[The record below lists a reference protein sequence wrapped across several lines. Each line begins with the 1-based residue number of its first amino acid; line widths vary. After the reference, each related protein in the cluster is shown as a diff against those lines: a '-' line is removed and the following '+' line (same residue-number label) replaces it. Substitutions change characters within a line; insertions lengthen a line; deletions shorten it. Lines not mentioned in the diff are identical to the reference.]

1 MQHRIEEVM
10 HSAVV
15 AVGESTTFHEITR
28 LLDHHHISGVPVV
41 DGSGRV
47 LGVVSDVDLRK
58 ASQERGEAA
67 AAELMHSPAI
77 TTMPTTSVAEAARL
91 MREQHINRLPVV
103 DHIDE
108 RLIGIVTRHDLLS
121 VLYRADEDIRREIL
135 DEVILREC
143 VMDPRRFKVEVEDGM
158 VTLQGEVERR
168 SIIPILVGLVQRMDG
183 VVDVRNRL
191 AFEFDDADPARLS
204 TLMRALNGTR

>member
-15 AVGESTTFHEITR
+15 AVGESTTLHEITR

-58 ASQERGEAA
+58 ASQERGESP
-67 AAELMHSPAI
+67 AAELMHGPAI
-77 TTMPTTSVAEAARL
+77 TLLPTASVAEAARL
-91 MREQHINRLPVV
+91 MREHHVNRLPVV

-108 RLIGIVTRHDLLS
+108 RLIGIVTRHDLLG
-121 VLYRADEDIRREIL
+121 VLYRPDEDIRREIL

-158 VTLQGEVERR
+158 VTLEGEVERH

-191 AFEFDDADPARLS
+191 TFEFDDADPARLS
-204 TLMRALNGTR
+204 TLMRALNGTG